1 MTTYTTDI
9 FGDKIEITAD
19 FSQASCPVH
28 GDHAGRQVADFRHSA
43 THAMRSQLEYYMMMS
58 GEKRDEDGE
67 WEDGD
72 VAGQIE
78 NAIGEMTYRE
88 DVTFLDED
96 DLDAEIERIFGDDPS
111 ESELDSEPGL
121 VTRIKAGPTNW
132 TITVDDGAGGEDD
145 YDFVGSL
152 DDAIDYGE
160 MKADNTAY
168 DFGDDETGDLTV
180 TVCATA
186 APSVCLSE
194 TTVRLTA

>member
-1 MTTYTTDI
+1 MTTTYTTSI
-9 FGDKIEITAD
+9 
-19 FSQASCPVH
+19 
-28 GDHAGRQVADFRHSA
+28 
-43 THAMRSQLEYYMMMS
+43 
-58 GEKRDEDGE
+58 
-67 WEDGD
+67 
-72 VAGQIE
+72 
-78 NAIGEMTYRE
+78 
-88 DVTFLDED
+88 LDAD

-160 MKADNTAY
+160 RKADNTAY
-168 DFGDDETGDLTV
+168 DFGADETGDLTV
-180 TVCATA
+180 RVCATA